1 MDDYKTNSILSFF
14 GLGSYIKELVYR
26 HKNEQL
32 KLDLVALA
40 KDGGNIDKDLFLY
53 LRPLKLAGTIQFQN
67 MFDKYSFFKNYI
79 SFEESLSRTLDKPD
93 RRYAFCVGDGEE
105 RWGVAQ
111 VVFGNKFWIERVVP
125 LFKNASAIISM
136 PGATDGCLNESNL
149 IRKTIELCQR
159 TIFVIPPLNC
169 YKPQRW
175 KGKLDIRDYYNQVI
189 RRHADEVGLHFPD
202 AQMDAGVF
210 LVMDPHTGQPIKQL
224 EWQQDRVVTSHKIYG
239 RTLSQNIETTPV
251 LTAGRIAAAIAMVA

>member
-1 MDDYKTNSILSFF
+1 MEDYKTNSILSFF
-14 GLGSYIKELVYR
+14 GLASYIKKRVYR

-53 LRPLKLAGTIQFQN
+53 LRPLKLAGTIQFRN
-67 MFDKYSFFKNYI
+67 MFDEDPNVLI
-79 SFEESLSRTLDKPD
+79 SFEEGLSRALDKPD

-105 RWGVAQ
+105 RWGVAK
-111 VVFGNKFWIERVVP
+111 VVFENNFWIERVVP

-136 PGATDGCLNESNL
+136 PGATDGCLNESYL

-175 KGKLDIRDYYNQVI
+175 KEKLDIRDYYNQVI
-189 RRHADEVGLHFPD
+189 RRHAEEVGLHFPD

-224 EWQQDRVVTSHKIYG
+224 EWQQDRVVTSHKILG
-239 RTLSQNIETTPV
+239 WTLSQSVETTPV
-251 LTAGRIAAAIAMVA
+251 LSAGRIAAAIAMVA

>member
-1 MDDYKTNSILSFF
+1 MEDYNTNSILSFF
-14 GLGSYIKELVYR
+14 GLASYIKKRVYR

-53 LRPLKLAGTIQFQN
+53 LRPLKLAGTIQFRN
-67 MFDKYSFFKNYI
+67 TFDDDPSLI
-79 SFEESLSRTLDKPD
+79 SFEEGLSRALDKPG

-111 VVFGNKFWIERVVP
+111 VAFENKFWIERVVP

-136 PGATDGCLNESNL
+136 PGATDGCLNESYL
-149 IRKTIELCQR
+149 IHKTIELCQR
-159 TIFVIPPLNC
+159 TIFVIPPLSC

-175 KGKLDIRDYYNQVI
+175 KEKLDIRDYYNQVI
-189 RRHADEVGLHFPD
+189 RRHAEEVSLHFPD

-224 EWQQDRVVTSHKIYG
+224 EWQQDRVVRSHKIYG
-239 RTLSQNIETTPV
+239 LTLSQNVETTPV

>member
-1 MDDYKTNSILSFF
+1 MDNYKTNSIISLL
-14 GLGSYIKELVYR
+14 GLTSYIKQRVYQQN
-26 HKNEQL
+26 NEQL

-53 LRPLKLAGTIQFQN
+53 LRPLKLAGTIQFKN
-67 MFDKYSFFKNYI
+67 MFDKNSNVLI
-79 SFEESLSRTLDKPD
+79 SFEEGLSRALDKPG

-111 VVFGNKFWIERVVP
+111 VVFENKFWIERVVP

-136 PGATDGCLNESNL
+136 PGATDGCLNESYL
-149 IRKTIELCQR
+149 IRKTIELCER

-169 YKPQRW
+169 YKPQRR
-175 KGKLDIRDYYNQVI
+175 KEKLDIRNYYNLVI
-189 RRHADEVGLHFPD
+189 RRHAQEVDLHFPD

-224 EWQQDRVVTSHKIYG
+224 GWQEDRVERSDKYYWQ
-239 RTLSQNIETTPV
+239 TLLSVETTPV
-251 LTAGRIAAAIAMVA
+251 LTAARIATAIAMVA